1 MRHSAYQFPAA
12 LLPSGKVVA
21 LEAVESVK
29 TRIYDPGT
37 NSWSNLNNVPERLN
51 FHTIAPLPSG
61 RVLLMGGISPDGTA
75 PYERAKAWELDPVA
89 NTWTPVGAMSTARF
103 AHASVALGDGTV
115 LVAGGRDNGSGQWSS
130 AEIYNP
136 ATKTWAATGAMSTFR
151 VFPNMALMPSGKAIL
166 SLGDSLE
173 IYDTT
178 AKTWSVLTGV
188 PVETPRFANLP
199 TGQIVLFNP
208 LASSLFDPSK
218 SGSAAFTTLPAPP
231 SGAGSVINSL
241 NDGRALLSGGTTTAI
256 LYALN
261 IGQSC
266 GSSGQC
272 LSGSCVDGVCCD
284 SGCGASCMACN
295 VTGKVGTCSAIP
307 VGEAPRGS
315 RASCAPY
322 FCAAGGACATVCA
335 VDTDCTTGNYCDGT
349 TKKCLPKKAN
359 GTACG
364 RVGECTSAQCTDG
377 VCCNLACGGQC
388 EACDLAASKGT
399 CSPVAGAPRGA
410 RTACGTGTG
419 KTCELQLCD
428 GVDRTAC
435 HFPPVSTTC
444 SSNACAAGIET
455 HASTC
460 DAAGAC
466 KDVPKDCGV
475 YKCGATACKTSCTV
489 KADCIAGYSCVGGAC
504 TPSIGLGKPCS
515 DASACGDLLCVDGV
529 CCGIDAP
536 ATTCATGYA
545 CNAPGKEGTC
555 TLKNGEKCDLASKCG
570 SGLCADGVCCDK
582 ACDGQCEACDAT
594 GAVGKCT
601 GIAGAPHG
609 SRPKCDDGASD
620 VCKART
626 CNGAADPKACVGY
639 VNDSSKLCAPK
650 KCVGS
655 DYTDFSFCDGA
666 GTCKSP
672 GASSCVPYKC
682 DDKGCLKACTDAT
695 QCADGF
701 SCKEGKCVQGATCK
715 DTTTSVSKDGVEE
728 KCDPYRCRSTGECAK
743 ECATTDDCSPGY
755 ACDAKSCV
763 PIAPTDTG
771 DSGGCA
777 VGSPR
782 PSVAGFA
789 LLGLAL
795 LGGVGR
801 RRRR

>member
-1 MRHSAYQFPAA
+1 MA
-12 LLPSGKVVA
+12 
-21 LEAVESVK
+21 
-29 TRIYDPGT
+29 
-37 NSWSNLNNVPERLN
+37 
-51 FHTIAPLPSG
+51 
-61 RVLLMGGISPDGTA
+61 
-75 PYERAKAWELDPVA
+75 A
-89 NTWTPVGAMSTARF
+89 NTWTAVGSLAQGRSGV
-103 AHASVALGDGTV
+103 ASCPLADGRI
-115 LVAGGRDNGSGQWSS
+115 LVAGGNYPLGLLSS

-136 ATKTWAATGAMSTFR
+136 TS
-151 VFPNMALMPSGKAIL
+151 
-166 SLGDSLE
+166 
-173 IYDTT
+173 
-178 AKTWSVLTGV
+178 KTWSSTGSMKSAIFLQTGDSHCLRLGSGKTLVVGGGEAEFYDPTAGTWTNDTSAALYATRTTLLSV
-188 PVETPRFANLP
+188 PS
-199 TGQIVLFNP
+199 GQVVAMGGGQGF
-208 LASSLFDPSK
+208 LFDPSK
-218 SGSAAFTTLPAPP
+218 STWTALPGDSAMETG
-231 SGAGSVINSL
+231 GASL
-241 NDGRALLSGGTTTAI
+241 GDNRVLAVGNTGARI
-256 LYALN
+256 LYVLDR
-261 IGQSC
+261 GQTC
-266 GSSGQC
+266 SSAGQC
-272 LSGSCVDGVCCD
+272 LSGYCADGVCCD
-284 SGCGASCMACN
+284 VACGSSCTSCN
-295 VTGKVGTCSAIP
+295 QVGKLGTCSSQPA
-307 VGEAPRGS
+307 GTAPAAGHP
-315 RASCAPY
+315 SCAPY
-322 FCAAGGACATVCA
+322 ATCGASGVCAATCA
-335 VDTDCTTGNYCDGT
+335 VDTDCTAGNFCDGT

-359 GTACG
+359 GTGCG
-364 RVGECTSAQCTDG
+364 RIGECTSNFCIDG
-377 VCCNLACGGQC
+377 VCCNVACTGQC
-388 EACDLAASKGT
+388 EACDAGGSVGT
-399 CSPVAGAPRGA
+399 CKAVSGAPHGT

-419 KTCELQLCD
+419 KTCEIQYCD
-428 GVDRTAC
+428 GVKTTGC
-435 HFPPVSTTC
+435 TYPLVSATC
-444 SSNACAAGIET
+444 SSNACAVGIET

-460 DAAGAC
+460 DGAGAC

-536 ATTCATGYA
+536 ATKCADGYA
-545 CNAPGKEGTC
+545 CNAPTKEGTC

-701 SCKEGKCVQGATCK
+701 SCKDSKCVQGATCK
-715 DTTTSVSKDGVEE
+715 DITTSVSKDGVEE
-728 KCDPYRCRSTGECAK
+728 KCDPYRCKSTGECAK

-763 PIAPTDTG
+763 PTTATDTG

-782 PSVAGFA
+782 PSYAGFA